1 MNFTI
6 EATTEKLALA
16 ECADL
21 MCKTDPWIT
30 LQRDYASCLEA
41 MNGNY
46 KEVFVA
52 RRNRELLGFIVLQM
66 QGAFKGYIQS
76 VCVAPDAQGAGIG
89 TSLIQFA
96 EKRIFLVSPN
106 VFMLVSTFNTKAAS
120 LYSRLG
126 YENVGTLKNYAADG
140 FDEFLLRKTVGS
152 LKSFQKN
159 QVYH

>member
-6 EATTEKLALA
+6 EATTEKLILF
-16 ECADL
+16 ECADM

-30 LQRDYASCLEA
+30 LKRDHANCLEA
-41 MNGNY
+41 MQGSY
-46 KEVFVA
+46 KEVYVA

-106 VFMLVSTFNTKAAS
+106 VFMLVSAFNTKAAE

-126 YENVGTLKNYAADG
+126 YEQVGTLKNY
-140 FDEFLLRKTVGS
+140 
-152 LKSFQKN
+152 
-159 QVYH
+159 

>member
-6 EATTEKLALA
+6 EATTEKLTLA
-16 ECADL
+16 ECAD
-21 MCKTDPWIT
+21 MMSKTDPWIT
-30 LQRDYASCLEA
+30 LQRDMAGCLEA
-41 MNGNY
+41 MHGDY
-46 KEVFVA
+46 KEVYVA
-52 RRNRELLGFIVLQM
+52 RRNREILGFIVLQM

-76 VCVAPDAQGAGIG
+76 VCVSPDAQGSGIG

-106 VFMLVSTFNTKAAS
+106 VFILVSSFNTKAAD
-120 LYSRLG
+120 LYYRLG
-126 YENVGTLKNYAADG
+126 YEKIGTLKNYATDG

-159 QVYH
+159 KVYH

>member
-6 EATTEKLALA
+6 EATTEKLALG

-21 MCKTDPWIT
+21 MSKTDPWIT

-76 VCVAPDAQGAGIG
+76 VCVAPDEQGAGIG

-106 VFMLVSTFNTKAAS
+106 VFMLVSTFNTKAAD

-126 YENVGTLKNYAADG
+126 YEKVGTLKNYAADG
-140 FDEFLLRKTVGS
+140 FDEFLLRKTIGS
-152 LKSFQKN
+152 LKNFQKN